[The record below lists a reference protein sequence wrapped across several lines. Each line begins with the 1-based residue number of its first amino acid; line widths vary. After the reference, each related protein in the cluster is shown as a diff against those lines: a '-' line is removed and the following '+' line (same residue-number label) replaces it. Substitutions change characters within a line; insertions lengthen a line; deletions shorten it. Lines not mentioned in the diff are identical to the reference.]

1 MNSPLKLLLATVVL
15 ATCFILPSAA
25 GAAPK
30 HLPCNPHGLPAVL
43 TVRPSACT
51 LLPKE
56 VRLENGLNLGKLKWI
71 TFGDRTARFTG
82 IDKDF
87 FTKPRHIRVT
97 GFAYRPRPATCGSR
111 KIVYTRVFFR
121 TKFRSGTVRADRCI
135 AYQGKG

>member
-1 MNSPLKLLLATVVL
+1 MKPSMKSLTATAVL
-15 ATCFILPSAA
+15 AVLAALPAAA

-30 HLPCNPHGLPAVL
+30 HLPCNPKGRAAVL

-56 VRLENGLNLGKLKWI
+56 VRLENGLNLGRLKWLS
-71 TFGDRTARFTG
+71 FGDRTARFTG

-87 FTKPRHIRVT
+87 HEKPRHIRVR

-111 KIVYTRVFFR
+111 KIVYTRVFFK

-135 AYQGKG
+135 GR

>member
-1 MNSPLKLLLATVVL
+1 MKPSTKSLIATAVL
-15 ATCFILPSAA
+15 AVLAALPAAA

-30 HLPCNPHGLPAVL
+30 HLPCNPEGQAAVL

-56 VRLENGLNLGKLKWI
+56 VRLENGLNLGRLKWLS
-71 TFGDRTARFTG
+71 FGDRTARFTG

-87 FTKPRHIRVT
+87 HEKPRHIRVS

-111 KIVYTRVFFR
+111 KIVYTRVFFK

-135 AYQGKG
+135 GR